1 MSKTKHDRRKR
12 SLTHSIPNLI
22 EVCSIVPTIR
32 RYLRQQSRGQ
42 QAEMCVCAQHDT
54 AQTHKVTV
62 TATDP
67 GRMNAMLL
75 ASHPCTCSSSIM

>member
-1 MSKTKHDRRKR
+1 MSQTKHERRKH

-42 QAEMCVCAQHDT
+42 QAEMRVCVRNMT
-54 AQTHKVTV
+54 LHKLIKSPSQPLSP
-62 TATDP
+62 A
-67 GRMNAMLL
+67 A
-75 ASHPCTCSSSIM
+75 